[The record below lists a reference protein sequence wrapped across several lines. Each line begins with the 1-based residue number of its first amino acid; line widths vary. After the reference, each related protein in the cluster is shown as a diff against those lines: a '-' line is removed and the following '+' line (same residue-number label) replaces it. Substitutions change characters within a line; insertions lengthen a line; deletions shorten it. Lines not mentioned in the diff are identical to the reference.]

1 MANIQ
6 PGLKI
11 PVRLKSKLY
20 KAAALLFLLLATG
33 VAGFYFISGMDFI
46 DALYMTVITIS
57 TVGFGEVK
65 PLTPQGRLFTIF
77 LIFIS
82 VIVLGYV
89 VTVLTEYIVEG
100 ELFKNLKYR
109 KVQKKIQQ
117 FRGHTIVCGYGRN
130 GKQAVSKLLQYDKKV
145 VVVESNDQ
153 AIAELDREQIPYVK
167 GDATKDEVLRQAGLE
182 RAAHLIT
189 TLPSDADNLFV
200 VLTARQQNKDLNIVS
215 RASDD
220 ATDRKLR
227 IAGANNVIMP
237 DKIGGDHMA
246 SLIVTPDIVEFVDK
260 LSVNADNTP
269 YIKEILID
277 DLPAEFLS
285 KSIRDLDLRRK
296 TGCLII
302 GYKTP
307 DNRYLINPDPDI
319 KMEPHAKLIV
329 LGNAAQIKKLNQ
341 MFKTL

>member
-1 MANIQ
+1 M
-6 PGLKI
+6 
-11 PVRLKSKLY
+11 
-20 KAAALLFLLLATG
+20 FLLLATG
-33 VAGFYFISGMDFI
+33 VAGFHFISGMDFV

-65 PLTPQGRLFTIF
+65 PLTPQGRVFTIF

-117 FRGHTIVCGYGRN
+117 FKGHTIVCGYGRN

-145 VVVESNDQ
+145 VVVENNDQ

-200 VLTARQQNKDLNIVS
+200 VLSARQQNKDLNIVS

-329 LGNAAQIKKLNQ
+329 LGNAGQIKKLSQ